1 MKCSFVCTPEE
12 VQQMYATEGA
22 MNGCEG
28 LFAAWITDP
37 AAIKAALPE
46 QLTPIA
52 PVCTMYSIN
61 VQNANFSTAYKEA
74 ALVIPVMFEGT
85 PGLYPISILLEGTDN
100 AMLVGRDQ
108 LGMPKKHASIKL
120 YRSGDAIHTEITRLG
135 RKIFDLDMKIGDYN
149 DPQTAP
155 QIFGD
160 TSKPQDGM
168 QYFYKYEMGQDENA
182 RIFVENLRLLSYRG
196 VMDFSTWE
204 NAGITQISSEPSD
217 SDPWAMFPVVKPL
230 GGGWTNLSINLLGV
244 KKTTPIEVT
253 DEIVGKLILGKYDS
267 PQIGRP
273 TRMF

>member
-1 MKCSFVCTPEE
+1 MTGKDLVVAMSGIEGRYIEE
-12 VQQMYATEGA
+12 
-22 MNGCEG
+22 
-28 LFAAWITDP
+28 AAP
-37 AAIKAALPE
+37 AAAPQRRSLRRPLLIAAA
-46 QLTPIA
+46 IA
-52 PVCTMYSIN
+52 V
-61 VQNANFSTAYKEA
+61 
-74 ALVIPVMFEGT
+74 AL
-85 PGLYPISILLEGTDN
+85 L
-100 AMLVGRDQ
+100 LVGCGIVYALRLQD
-108 LGMPKKHASIKL
+108 MSIGKETYTQRFDDKGKAIDPVEKSL
-120 YRSGDAIHTEITRLG
+120 DIITPYGRSGDAIHTDITRLG
-135 RKIFDLDMKIGDYN
+135 RKIFDLDLEIGDYN

-244 KKTTPIEVT
+244 KKTTPIEAT

>member
-1 MKCSFVCTPEE
+1 MTCTYVCTPEE
-12 VQQMYATEGA
+12 IQKMYASEGT

-28 LFAAWITDP
+28 LFAAWVTDP
-37 AAIKAALPE
+37 AALKAALPE
-46 QLTPIA
+46 QLAPIA

-61 VQNANFSTAYKEA
+61 VQNANFSTPYKEA

-100 AMLVGRDQ
+100 AMFVGRDQ
-108 LGMPKKHASIKL
+108 LGMPKKHANISL
-120 YRSGDAIHTEITRLG
+120 YRSGNVIHTDITRLG

-149 DPQTAP
+149 DQAMAP

-160 TSKPQDGM
+160 TSKPADGM
-168 QYFYKYEMGQDENA
+168 QYFYKYDMGQDENA

-196 VMDFSTWE
+196 VMDYSTWE
-204 NAGITQISSEPSD
+204 TAGITSATFEESD
-217 SDPWAMFPVVKPL
+217 SDPWAMFPVMKPL
-230 GGGWTNLSINLLGV
+230 GGSWTNLSISLLGV
-244 KKTTPIEVT
+244 KKTTPVEAT
-253 DEIVGKLILGKYDS
+253 DETVGKLVLGKYDS